1 MRDYLEFEK
10 PIQELDERIEKIQSS
25 GGSRSSVQ
33 EELRRLKA
41 RLAQLEA
48 EVYHRLTPWQRTQLA
63 RHPQRPSVLD
73 YVGALCSEFVEL
85 HGDRL
90 FGDDQAVVGGFA
102 RFGGRSVMVL
112 GTQKGKSLKERMHR
126 NFGMPNP
133 EGYRKAMRL
142 MKLAE
147 KFNRPVLIFID
158 TPGAYPGVGAEERGQ
173 AEAIARS
180 LMVMSTL
187 RVPTLSVIIGEGGS
201 GGALALGVADRV
213 LMLEHAIYS
222 VISPE
227 GCAAI
232 LWDDPSKAPD
242 AAASLKMTARD
253 LFELGV
259 IDEIVAEP
267 LGGAHRDF
275 QAVTTRLA
283 KSLST
288 QLSQLEESSLD
299 DLVAQRAGKYRKMG
313 TVGDIPKMAS

>member
-288 QLSQLEESSLD
+288 QLSQLEESLLD